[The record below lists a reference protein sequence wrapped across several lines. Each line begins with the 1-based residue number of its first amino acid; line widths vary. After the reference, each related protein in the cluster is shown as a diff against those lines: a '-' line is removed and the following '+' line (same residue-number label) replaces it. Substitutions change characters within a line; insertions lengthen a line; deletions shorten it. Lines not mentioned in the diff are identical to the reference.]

1 MPQQLILT
9 CLGSGGGSEGGSPRP
24 LHCNARKRSTAK
36 EFEAEEYSQLH
47 SIPFNQKTNENL
59 LSFGEKY
66 HLQENF

>member
-1 MPQQLILT
+1 M
-9 CLGSGGGSEGGSPRP
+9 
-24 LHCNARKRSTAK
+24 HCNARKRSTAK

-47 SIPFNQKTNENL
+47 SIPFNQKTYENL